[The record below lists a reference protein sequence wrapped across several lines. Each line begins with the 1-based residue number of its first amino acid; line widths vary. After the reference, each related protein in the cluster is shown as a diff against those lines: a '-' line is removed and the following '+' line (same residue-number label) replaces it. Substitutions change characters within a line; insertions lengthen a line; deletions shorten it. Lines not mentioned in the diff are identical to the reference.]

1 VVKNPPANAGGT
13 RDMGSIPG
21 SEDPLEKEM
30 ATLQYI
36 LPGDP
41 TERGAWWVAGHEVT
55 KESDVTKHC
64 TEVNTKITAF
74 MKQLTL
80 GERKTS
86 IWD

>member
-1 VVKNPPANAGGT
+1 MVKNPPANAGVT

-30 ATLQYI
+30 AALQYI
-36 LPGDP
+36 SPGDP

-55 KESDVTKHC
+55 EESDVTQHC

-74 MKQLTL
+74 MKQVTL

>member
-1 VVKNPPANAGGT
+1 
-13 RDMGSIPG
+13 MGSIPG

-64 TEVNTKITAF
+64 TEVNTKITAL